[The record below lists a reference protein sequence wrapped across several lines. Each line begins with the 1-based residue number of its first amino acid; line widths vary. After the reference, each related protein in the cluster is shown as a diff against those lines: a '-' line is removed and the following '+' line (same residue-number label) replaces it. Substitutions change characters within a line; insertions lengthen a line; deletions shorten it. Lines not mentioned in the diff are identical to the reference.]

1 MVTRRMDAAD
11 ELIGQ
16 TLGKFKIL
24 EEIGRTSMSTV
35 YKAWFTTLEVNVALK
50 VLAPH
55 LAARPAAVK
64 RFHEEARRAASLQH
78 PNIVSIYDVGSDRGY
93 HYFAM
98 KYVEGQSLKEKL
110 EVAGRPLDIAE
121 AVTIFRQVAAALGH
135 AHAEGIIHLDINP
148 NNILLDASST
158 AYLADFG
165 IARVAEEST
174 DSASDTTPGT
184 PGYLSPEQIQ
194 RKSVDARSD
203 IFSLAVVLYKMVTG
217 QHPFQSETILGYRWN
232 ILHEDP
238 QSPHEINPR
247 VSMSLERTI
256 LRALSKDPKERY
268 QDLADMIRDVESAR
282 TTTTMVE
289 RWSLRFVA
297 AMASLCSTL
306 RRVSLRMSRRDA
318 VAIGGGIGLGS
329 LILACV
335 VSLVLLTSGTIP
347 LLPILPA
354 PTPTPTPTLAP
365 THTPTQTP
373 TMTPTPSPS
382 PTSTPTSTPSPT
394 ATATRRPWPTATP
407 RRCFTG
413 QVTQMVDID
422 HPLIRVGG
430 YVKDEQGN
438 GMRGV
443 LVRISP
449 RDWGGWHDSVRT
461 WPNGYFG
468 WDGLAQA
475 IAWRVTL
482 PELQATPVDVPM
494 EHGKQATVVFTRTSC
509 Q

>member
-16 TLGKFKIL
+16 TLGRFKIL

-55 LAARPAAVK
+55 LAARPAAVE
-64 RFHEEARRAASLQH
+64 RFHQEARRAARLQH
-78 PNIVSIYDVGSDRGY
+78 PNIVSIYDVGTDEGH

-98 KYVEGQSLKEKL
+98 KYVEGQSLREKL
-110 EVAGRPLDIAE
+110 ERAGKPLDVGE
-121 AVTIFRQVAAALGH
+121 AVSIFGQVAAALKHSHGQ
-135 AHAEGIIHLDINP
+135 GIIHLDVNP
-148 NNILLDASST
+148 NNILLDASGT
-158 AYLADFG
+158 AYLSDFG
-165 IARVAEEST
+165 IALVAEESG
-174 DSASDTTPGT
+174 DSTAEAASGT
-184 PGYLSPEQIQ
+184 PGYLSPEQVQ

-203 IFSLAVVLYKMVTG
+203 IFSLGVVLYQMVTG

-256 LRALSKDPKERY
+256 LRAVSKDPKERH
-268 QDLADMIRDVESAR
+268 QDLADMIRDVEKVR
-282 TTTTMVE
+282 ITTTMVE

-297 AMASLCSTL
+297 AMASVRSTP

-318 VAIGGGIGLGS
+318 VAIGGGIGIGS
-329 LILACV
+329 LILVCV
-335 VSLVLLTSGTIP
+335 VSLVLLMSGTVPP
-347 LLPILPA
+347 LPMLSA
-354 PTPTPTPTLAP
+354 PTPTPTLAP
-365 THTPTQTP
+365 THAATRAPTRTS
-373 TMTPTPSPS
+373 TPSPS
-382 PTSTPTSTPSPT
+382 PTSTSTSTPSPT
-394 ATATRRPWPTATP
+394 ATPTRRPWPTPTP

-413 QVTQMVDID
+413 QVTEMVDID
-422 HPLIRVGG
+422 HPLIRLRG
-430 YVKDEQGN
+430 YVGDEKGN
-438 GMRGV
+438 GIGGV
-443 LVRISP
+443 LVRITP
-449 RDWGGWHDSVRT
+449 KDWGGWEDRVRT

-468 WDGLAQA
+468 WDGLVQA
-475 IAWRVTL
+475 ITWRITL
-482 PELQATPVDVPM
+482 PEVQGTPVDVPM